1 MQMSSD
7 ALWRLPMGA
16 QNNSK
21 LHIMVA
27 NECAYEFVYMHN

>member
-1 MQMSSD
+1 MQMNSD

-27 NECAYEFVYMHN
+27 YEFVYMHN